1 MFVHAEE
8 ITHGRN
14 HGRAQCRH
22 SGTGRVGVINCK
34 RVVLSLVKGN
44 ELQCTVH
51 LIHSFRDKAQAMRKS
66 GDEKV
71 CWRCEKKEN
80 V

>member
-1 MFVHAEE
+1 MQTGNYSWEKTWESAVQTQWNRE
-8 ITHGRN
+8 
-14 HGRAQCRH
+14 
-22 SGTGRVGVINCK
+22 SGHNCK

-51 LIHSFRDKAQAMRKS
+51 FIHSFRDKAQAMRKS

-71 CWRCEKKEN
+71 CWRCEIKEN